1 MKSKKKLSRK
11 MKGTM
16 ALAAVAAGLLLV
28 SGIGSTRAAL
38 TYFSEDYTAHM
49 EVQNIGVSLVE
60 NGNIVS
66 YRDYDYTDKNN
77 QWHQSTGDLLSSMLS
92 STGDENVVIGKAY
105 PEVLTVTN
113 SGSIDEY
120 VRVFVTKYWEDED
133 GNKDVTVSPLLID
146 LNFTTGNG
154 WVIDESAGSAERTV
168 LYYTNIVPVG
178 ASTPAFTDT
187 IKIDAAV
194 NNRVTEETVSV
205 KDGYTVITTK
215 YDYDG
220 KKFVVKAEV
229 NAVQTHNAADA
240 IKSAGGVNV
249 SVGGNGSYSIQ

>member
-77 QWHQSTGDLLSSMLS
+77 QWHQSTGDLLSSMLY

-120 VRVFVTKYWEDED
+120 VRVTVRHYWVDKETGEKR
-133 GNKDVTVSPLLID
+133 GD
-146 LNFTTGNG
+146 LDPSKIEINFTNDG
-154 WVIDESAGSAERTV
+154 WIEDTSAKTTERNVFYYSNILKKGQTSPDFADKISINSDISTIVGST
-168 LYYTNIVPVG
+168 
-178 ASTPAFTDT
+178 STTD
-187 IKIDAAV
+187 D
-194 NNRVTEETVSV
+194 
-205 KDGYTVITTK
+205 DGYTTITTT
-215 YDYDG
+215 Y
-220 KKFVVKAEV
+220 
-229 NAVQTHNAADA
+229 
-240 IKSAGGVNV
+240 
-249 SVGGNGSYSIQ
+249 